1 MSRQAVRLLQSG
13 RIGHAADGRDC
24 PACAVVGEAV
34 VRIGADG
41 AGYAGGVEREIVVG
55 QVDRSSRPVNA
66 DPIEGNR
73 GGVNVDSAAR
83 DRNARCGIA

>member
-1 MSRQAVRLLQSG
+1 MGRQAVRLLQSG

-41 AGYAGGVEREIVVG
+41 AGYAGSVEREIEWEDYAGRNFIKCQPGTLTKLDDG
-55 QVDRSSRPVNA
+55 QMY
-66 DPIEGNR
+66 
-73 GGVNVDSAAR
+73 
-83 DRNARCGIA
+83 RCQ